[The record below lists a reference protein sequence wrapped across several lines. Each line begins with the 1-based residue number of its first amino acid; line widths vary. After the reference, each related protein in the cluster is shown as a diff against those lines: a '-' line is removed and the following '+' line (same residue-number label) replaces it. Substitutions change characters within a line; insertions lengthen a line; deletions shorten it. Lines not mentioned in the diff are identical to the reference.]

1 MLGSAEFPT
10 ASKYSLSNMK
20 RIPFKVSAK
29 AARLIGR
36 ENVANAE
43 GAIAE
48 LVKNTYDADS
58 TLCLICFYQKYSEA
72 PEELSNSEYQW
83 LFNKVAEEI
92 ELFYEKGQNTYVI
105 REITGEEENWAVN
118 DIIAKIVDLWIVDN
132 GTGMNAKT
140 IEEQWMVI
148 GTNYKEVNA
157 FSEGGR
163 TRTGAKGIGRFAL
176 DRLGTTCQ
184 LRSTV
189 KNESEEL
196 ESITWKVDWN
206 SFDGTGK
213 VLDEITAEL
222 HDDEPP
228 ISEALKWIFSHEAL
242 DQAFKAAL
250 PNQVNWTTGT
260 SIQIR
265 LLRDDWSQLDISH
278 LNKALSALIPP
289 IEQRELDIFLFDS
302 RNEAEYGLI
311 SPDLLHDYDY
321 KIDAKVLEAGEVEFH
336 IHRNELNH
344 DALPLALF
352 ELDEM
357 NKSPF
362 NADSFKTRTV
372 TYTKS
377 FSELFPGQT
386 EEFLVALDGIGTFD
400 VNLMFFK
407 KGRPNKEDLKQY
419 PYRNFQPGPRKSW
432 LEEFGGIKIYRDNF
446 LVRPYGEVDG
456 KSFDWLTLGQRVAV
470 SPVAA
475 SRKGWKVSP
484 QNLAGTVRISRKRN
498 LNLDDQA
505 NREGIIENKIFSRFK
520 DLILRIVQEFEDD
533 RSHIHYNLN
542 QLYRQQNK
550 FEQTKVDARKIA
562 LKMKLSPAKA
572 TTKDAHTLAL
582 AFEAQHEEIKE
593 LRDEQSML
601 RSLATL
607 GTVLVSFSHEM
618 GQLQNTMG
626 SRSSRLSRILN
637 NYISQ
642 DDLEGIK
649 QAFNP
654 FTILEDWEVA
664 DQKVKHWFTFALS
677 SVRLDKRRRG
687 WISLRDHLNMTV
699 QNWSGFLIPREVM
712 LEIKFLDDY
721 DPKILAFE
729 IDLDSIFNNLILNSV
744 EALLSPDHKGSRRV
758 EIYVSNFDDNE
769 VKIEYRDN
777 GPGLHPDIK
786 DPKKIFNFAFST
798 KTDREGNTIGTG
810 LGLWIL
816 DAVVNNY
823 GGSTKAYTP
832 DSNYGFGMD
841 IYLPADQK

>member
-1 MLGSAEFPT
+1 MT
-10 ASKYSLSNMK
+10 K
-20 RIPFKVSAK
+20 IPFKVSAK

-36 ENVANAE
+36 ENVANAD

-48 LVKNTYDADS
+48 LVKNTYDADA
-58 TLCLICFYQKYSEA
+58 TLCLICFCQRYSEA

-92 ELFYEKGQNTYVI
+92 ELFYEKDQNTYVI

-118 DIIAKIVDLWIVDN
+118 NIIAKIVDLWIVDN

-189 KNESEEL
+189 NNVSEEL
-196 ESITWKVDWN
+196 ESITWNVDWS

-213 VLDEITAEL
+213 VLDEITAEF
-222 HDDEPP
+222 HEDEPP
-228 ISEALKWIFSHEAL
+228 ISETLKWIFSHEEL
-242 DQAFKAAL
+242 DHAFEAAL
-250 PNQVNWTTGT
+250 PEHVNWTTGT
-260 SIQIR
+260 SIKIG
-265 LLRDDWSQLDISH
+265 LLRDKWLQSDVDH
-278 LNKALSALIPP
+278 LNRFLSALIPP
-289 IEQRELDIFLFDS
+289 IEQRELNIFLFDT
-302 RNEAEYGLI
+302 RQEVNFGLI
-311 SPDLLHDYDY
+311 SPGILDDFDY
-321 KIDAKVLEAGEVEFH
+321 KIDAKVLEAGEVEFD

-344 DALPLALF
+344 DELPLALF

-357 NKSPF
+357 KKTPF
-362 NADSFKTRTV
+362 DADSFKTQTI

-377 FSELFPGQT
+377 FFELFPNQT
-386 EEFLVALDGIGTFD
+386 EEFLSALGGIGTFE

-419 PYRNFQPGPRKSW
+419 PYRNFQPGARKVW

-484 QNLAGTVRISRKRN
+484 QNLAGTVRISRSSN
-498 LNLDDQA
+498 LSLNDQA
-505 NREGIIENKIFSRFK
+505 NREGIIENNIFSGFK
-520 DLILRIVQEFEDD
+520 ALILRIVQEFEND
-533 RSHIHYNLN
+533 RSCIHYNLN

-550 FEQTKVDARKIA
+550 FQQAKADGRKIA
-562 LKMKLSPAKA
+562 VRVKLSPAKA
-572 TTKDAHTLAL
+572 TTEDAHTLAL
-582 AFEAQHEEIKE
+582 AFEAQQEEIKE

-626 SRSSRLSRILN
+626 SRSSDLSGILN
-637 NYISQ
+637 DYISQ
-642 DDLEGIK
+642 DELEGVK
-649 QAFNP
+649 PPFNP
-654 FTILEDWEVA
+654 FVILENWEAA

-677 SVRLDKRRRG
+677 SVRSDKRRRK
-687 WISLRDHLNMTV
+687 WISLRDHLDVTT
-699 QNWSGFLIPREVM
+699 QNWSGFLTPREVM
-712 LEIKFLDDY
+712 LEIKFLDSS

-729 IDLDSIFNNLILNSV
+729 IDLDSVFNNLILNSV
-744 EALLSPDHKGSRRV
+744 EALLSPNHNGSRHI
-758 EIYVSNFDDNE
+758 EIYVSKSNDNE

-777 GPGLHPDIK
+777 GPGLHPSIK
-786 DPKKIFNFAFST
+786 DPRAIFNFAVTT
-798 KTDREGNTIGTG
+798 KVDRKGNVIGTG

-816 DAVVNNY
+816 DAVVSHY
-823 GGSTKAYTP
+823 GGFAKAYVP
-832 DSNYGFGMD
+832 DTNYGFRMD
-841 IYLPADQK
+841 IKLPTGQ

>member
-1 MLGSAEFPT
+1 MLGSAEFPA
-10 ASKYSLSNMK
+10 ASTYSLSNMK
-20 RIPFKVSAK
+20 RLPFKVSAK

-48 LVKNTYDADS
+48 LVKNTYDADAS
-58 TLCLICFYQKYSEA
+58 LCLICFNQRYSEA

-83 LFNKVAEEI
+83 LFKRVPEI
-92 ELFYEKGQNTYVI
+92 KLFYEKGQNAYNT
-105 REITGEEENWAVN
+105 REFTSEEEVSAVN
-118 DIIAKIVDLWIVDN
+118 EIIANIVDLWIVDN
-132 GTGMNAKT
+132 GTGMNAET

-148 GTNYKEVNA
+148 GTNYKEVHV

-176 DRLGTTCQ
+176 DRLGSACQ

-189 KNESEEL
+189 KNESEGL
-196 ESITWKVDWN
+196 ESIKWNVDWN

-222 HDDEPP
+222 HEGEPP
-228 ISEALKWIFSHEAL
+228 ISETLKWIFSYEAL

-250 PNQVNWTTGT
+250 PNPVNWTTGT
-260 SIQIR
+260 SIKIG
-265 LLRDDWSQLDISH
+265 LLRDDWWQSDISH
-278 LNKALSALIPP
+278 LNRFLSALIPP
-289 IEQRELDIFLFDS
+289 IEQRELNNFLFDT
-302 RNEAEYGLI
+302 RQEANFGLI
-311 SPDLLHDYDY
+311 SPGLLDDYDY

-344 DALPLALF
+344 DELPAALF

-357 NKSPF
+357 KKSPF

-377 FSELFPGQT
+377 FSELFPGRP
-386 EEFLVALDGIGTFD
+386 EEFWAALAGIGTFD

-407 KGRPNKEDLKQY
+407 KGRPNREDLKRY
-419 PYRNFQPGPRKSW
+419 PYRTFQPGPRKAW
-432 LEEFGGIKIYRDNF
+432 LEEFGGIKIYRDSF

-484 QNLAGTVRISRKRN
+484 QNLAGTVRISRNRN
-498 LNLDDQA
+498 QNLTDQA
-505 NREGIIENKIFSRFK
+505 NREGIIENNIFSGFK
-520 DLILRIVQEFEDD
+520 ELILRIVQEFEND

-542 QLYRQQNK
+542 ELYKQQNK
-550 FEQTKVDARKIA
+550 FEQAKEVGEQTAKKVIR
-562 LKMKLSPAKA
+562 SPSKA
-572 TTKDAHTLAL
+572 TGEDAHILAL
-582 AFEAQHEEIKE
+582 AFEAQQEEIKE

-626 SRSSRLSRILN
+626 SRSSDLSSILN
-637 NYISQ
+637 DYISQ
-642 DDLEGIK
+642 DDLEGVK

-654 FTILEDWEVA
+654 FVILGDWEVA

-677 SVRLDKRRRG
+677 SVRSDKRRRK
-687 WISLRDHLNMTV
+687 WISLRDNLNMTV
-699 QNWSGFLIPREVM
+699 QKWSGFLTPREVM
-712 LEIKFLDDY
+712 LEIKLLDDY

-744 EALLSPDHKGSRRV
+744 EALLSQNHKGIRRI
-758 EIYVSNFDDNE
+758 EIYVSKSNDNE

-786 DPKKIFNFAFST
+786 DPKEIFNFAVTT
-798 KTDREGNTIGTG
+798 KTDREGKVIGTG

-816 DAVVNNY
+816 DAVVGNY
-823 GGSTKAYTP
+823 GGSAKAYIP
-832 DSNYGFGMD
+832 DSNYGFRMD
-841 IYLPADQK
+841 ILLPTD